1 MDRHQDDKNTR
12 LRSILKRMER
22 SIDDART
29 RRISGDEFEESGGG
43 NETVIGGSQPAER
56 PGTHGFDPL
65 DTPIADSRPA
75 AGQPSNN
82 GPVRD
87 RDTMFDFDGPRL
99 KARPKRRSA
108 S

>member
-1 MDRHQDDKNTR
+1 MDRHHDDRNTR

-29 RRISGDEFEESGGG
+29 RRISGDEFEESGTGG
-43 NETVIGGSQPAER
+43 ETVIGGTQPAER
-56 PGTHGFDPL
+56 PGTPGFDPL
-65 DTPIADSRPA
+65 DTPIADSRPT
-75 AGQPSNN
+75 GGKPSNN

>member
-1 MDRHQDDKNTR
+1 MDRHHDDKNTR

-29 RRISGDEFEESGGG
+29 RRISGDEFEEPGAG
-43 NETVIGGSQPAER
+43 NETVIGGSQPIER
-56 PGTHGFDPL
+56 PGTQGFDPL

-75 AGQPSNN
+75 SGQPSNN